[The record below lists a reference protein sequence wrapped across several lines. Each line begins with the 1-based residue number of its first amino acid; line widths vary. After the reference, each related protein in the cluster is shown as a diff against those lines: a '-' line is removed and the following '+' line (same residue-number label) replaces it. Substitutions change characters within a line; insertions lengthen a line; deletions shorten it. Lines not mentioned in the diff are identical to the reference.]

1 MRRFT
6 GRFFGPRRDFGRM
19 FDGFGGGCRI
29 DWIGR
34 PLVWVPNRGLW
45 NIMQYDLTLRYE
57 LMLASDC

>member
-1 MRRFT
+1 
-6 GRFFGPRRDFGRM
+6 M